1 MDWRPIA
8 KDRLRYHLVKKNGL
22 ESVRAEIRILESE
35 LYKIQSA
42 TNDGTPVRGGGNK
55 QNDRFVSIF
64 VHCEELKNNYNLTKS
79 IVDRV
84 DGALDQLTV
93 EERKILEQL
102 YMNPSKG
109 NVLRLC
115 EELNIEQATVY
126 RWRDAALKRFT
137 IALYGITES

>member
-1 MDWRPIA
+1 MDWRQEA
-8 KDRLRYHLVKKNGL
+8 KEKLRNHEAKKNAL
-22 ESVRAEIRILESE
+22 KNIRAEIQNLKADFSGIHS
-35 LYKIQSA
+35 STA
-42 TNDGTPVRGGGNK
+42 DGTPVNGGGSTRE
-55 QNDRFVSIF
+55 DRLIGNISRRA
-64 VHCEELKNNYNLTKS
+64 ELEKAHSLTKS
-79 IVDRV
+79 AVDQV

-93 EERKILEQL
+93 EERKILERL

-137 IALYGITES
+137 IALYGVTES

>member
-8 KDRLRYHLVKKNGL
+8 KEKLRNHEAKKNAL
-22 ESVRAEIRILESE
+22 KSLPAEIRTAESE
-35 LYKIQSA
+35 LFGIHGA
-42 TNDGTPVRGGGNK
+42 TTDGTPVSGGGNK
-55 QNDRFVSIF
+55 QNDRFISAF
-64 VHCEELKNNYNLTKS
+64 VQREELEKAYTLTKS
-79 IVDRV
+79 AVDQV
-84 DGALDQLTV
+84 DSALDQLTA
-93 EERKILEQL
+93 EERKILERL